1 MGEMVKN
8 VMLNLFQ
15 HLIESDA
22 YETLN
27 RVQGDEKGG
36 YDTVSEGEGRGG
48 GRICEMFAKQIV
60 QTEKDMEFSLN
71 QICDQVLNR
80 NPRLAEM
87 VLVGIRTG
95 GVFLTERLRQ
105 KILQKKGIDLPTGII
120 DITLYRDDWTKLSQ
134 TPEVKKAEIHFSI
147 EDKHVLLVDD
157 VLFTGRTIRA
167 AIDAL
172 LDLGRPRSVELA
184 VLIDRGHRELP
195 IQADYVGKMLET
207 SRQDSVNVELKELAG
222 VDQVVIERGKYPT
235 P

>member
-1 MGEMVKN
+1 
-8 VMLNLFQ
+8 
-15 HLIESDA
+15 
-22 YETLN
+22 
-27 RVQGDEKGG
+27 
-36 YDTVSEGEGRGG
+36 
-48 GRICEMFAKQIV
+48 MFSKQIV
-60 QTEKDMEFSLN
+60 QTEKDIEFSLN
-71 QICDQVLNR
+71 QICDQVLKR
-80 NPRLAEM
+80 TPLLAGM

-95 GVFLTERLRQ
+95 GVFLAERLKQ

-120 DITLYRDDWTKLSQ
+120 DITLYRDDWTRLSEA
-134 TPEVKKAEIHFSI
+134 PEVKKAEIHFSI

-172 LDLGRPRSVELA
+172 LDLGRPRRIELA

-207 SRQDSVNVELKELAG
+207 SRQDSINVELKELAG

>member
-1 MGEMVKN
+1 MPYWDLSRRRISEM
-8 VMLNLFQ
+8 
-15 HLIESDA
+15 S
-22 YETLN
+22 
-27 RVQGDEKGG
+27 
-36 YDTVSEGEGRGG
+36 S
-48 GRICEMFAKQIV
+48 KQIV
-60 QTEKDMEFSLN
+60 QTEKDIELSLN

-80 NPRLAEM
+80 NPRLAGM

-95 GVFLTERLRQ
+95 GVFLAERLRQ

-120 DITLYRDDWTKLSQ
+120 DITLYRDDWTRLNQ

-172 LDLGRPRSVELA
+172 LDLGRPRRVELA

-207 SRQDSVNVELKELAG
+207 SRQDSIDVELKELAG

-235 P
+235 